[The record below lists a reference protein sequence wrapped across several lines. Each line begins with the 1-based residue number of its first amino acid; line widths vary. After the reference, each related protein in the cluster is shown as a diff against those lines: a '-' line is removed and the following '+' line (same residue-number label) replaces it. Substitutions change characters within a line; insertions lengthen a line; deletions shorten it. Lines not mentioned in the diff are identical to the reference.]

1 MYHWSQ
7 VAGVNFRLTW
17 RSWLRL
23 QKKAPFGGTSE
34 SQTYGYIP
42 RKRIWGP
49 RSPKR
54 GIGGSK
60 VRHTFPPPSQIL
72 SRARLRAGFLK
83 SRRAGVG
90 GRSQ

>member
-1 MYHWSQ
+1 MYHWPQ

-54 GIGGSK
+54 CIGVFSIIIFILGILID
-60 VRHTFPPPSQIL
+60 V
-72 SRARLRAGFLK
+72 
-83 SRRAGVG
+83 
-90 GRSQ
+90 